1 MNDHANTTPV
11 RHSRVIQSL
20 RGGGRRT
27 PIAQQND
34 VADSMPAL
42 TASQP
47 VLGMRKYTA
56 AGSGRHRRIP
66 WSNSSPRELDEP
78 VRRACL
84 PSMLSKV
91 EYTNKQMPCNAN
103 TQDGALPV
111 KSGSNHASMVWDM
124 MIKHRPTKV
133 ICG

>member
-1 MNDHANTTPV
+1 MSDQANTTPV

-56 AGSGRHRRIP
+56 AGSGRKWKAPAHT
-66 WSNSSPRELDEP
+66 
-78 VRRACL
+78 V
-84 PSMLSKV
+84 V
-91 EYTNKQMPCNAN
+91 KQQPK
-103 TQDGALPV
+103 GA
-111 KSGSNHASMVWDM
+111 G
-124 MIKHRPTKV
+124 
-133 ICG
+133 